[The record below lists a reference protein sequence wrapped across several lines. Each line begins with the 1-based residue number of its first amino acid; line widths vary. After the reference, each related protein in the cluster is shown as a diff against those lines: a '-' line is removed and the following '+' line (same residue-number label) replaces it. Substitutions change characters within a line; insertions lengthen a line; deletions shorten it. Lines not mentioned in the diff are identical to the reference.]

1 MAFATTNLSRES
13 AGSYNVMR
21 GTWTGTAGDDVGTV
35 AGGGYALGAEFDTNL
50 SSGPSEAI
58 IPRITN
64 SGNSWTVTVPY
75 HQTVTAGSFAI
86 RFK

>member
-50 SSGPSEAI
+50 SSGPS
-58 IPRITN
+58 
-64 SGNSWTVTVPY
+64 SGSSWTVTVPY